1 METFLGLYRI
11 LVAVSAAALLLG
23 LVLIVKNVPQLEKS
37 KKHLFIL
44 AIVNFVS
51 MMSFL
56 FNLEKGYESSWSEAI
71 VFINALILLLNM
83 TVGYF
88 VYVSL
93 VKPQESFAQ
102 QIKSLFLISFISICI
117 YTITY
122 YISDSQGSLLNQS
135 NSSFIYIY
143 GYSLLLY
150 SFGSLYPAVRS
161 GIDLIKSGIR
171 EKKIRFLLVLN
182 GVTNTVGL
190 VFFTLQIPNKETA
203 VISNIVF
210 NLLFSYYIAYYFLSI
225 FFESKQSSTRR
236 KEVKSTEAFSWEELS
251 KHLNY
256 WEELKD
262 YLQDYSPEV
271 IDEVNELDLTS
282 NEKIHLTLKKLN
294 IKAKD
299 IATAMNIS
307 VKAVEM
313 NRYRIKKKLD

>member
-56 FNLEKGYESSWSEAI
+56 FNLEKGYETSWSEAI

-88 VYVSL
+88 VYVAM

-122 YISDSQGSLLNQS
+122 YISNSHGSLLNQK
-135 NSSFIYIY
+135 NSSFTYIY

-150 SFGSLYPAVRS
+150 AFGSLYPAAKS
-161 GIDLIKSGIR
+161 GIDLLKSGVR
-171 EKKIRFLLVLN
+171 EKKIRFLLILN
-182 GVTNTVGL
+182 GITNTVGL
-190 VFFTLQIPNKETA
+190 IFFTLQIPNKEIA
-203 VISNIVF
+203 VILNIVF

-225 FFESKQSSTRR
+225 FFESKKNNSHRNAI
-236 KEVKSTEAFSWEELS
+236 KSTEAFSWEELS

-262 YLQDYSPEV
+262 YLQSYSPEV
-271 IDEVNELDLTS
+271 INEVSNLDLTS
-282 NEKIHLTLKKLN
+282 NEKIHLTLKKLD